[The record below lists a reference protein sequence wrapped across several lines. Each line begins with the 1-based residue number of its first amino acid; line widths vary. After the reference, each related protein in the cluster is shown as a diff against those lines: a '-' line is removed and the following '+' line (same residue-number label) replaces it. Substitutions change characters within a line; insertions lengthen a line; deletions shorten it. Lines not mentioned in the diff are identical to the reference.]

1 MVLTHV
7 LGCISLYALKVLYAC
22 FFLCEA
28 NAAFLV
34 TTSLSLSPSLLLSP
48 VFSQGPCVEG
58 VTMYSLLV
66 AVVLLATAANNN
78 RGQSTKG
85 AWGGGNVPVGMYSI
99 RFP

>member
-1 MVLTHV
+1 MHASSSVKQTL
-7 LGCISLYALKVLYAC
+7 LFELLL
-22 FFLCEA
+22 
-28 NAAFLV
+28 
-34 TTSLSLSPSLLLSP
+34 LSLSPSLLLSP

-85 AWGGGNVPVGMYSI
+85 TWVGGNVIVGMYRI